1 MMLTSAR
8 QIGTAIE
15 NVKTTV
21 AVVATVAI
29 MMLFEN
35 LEYPTAIALVSA
47 ALTALWVKWR
57 KHSLPR
63 KYLIR
68 TM

>member
-8 QIGTAIE
+8 QIGIAIE

-21 AVVATVAI
+21 AVVATITI

-47 ALTALWVKWR
+47 ALTAQWVKWR
-57 KHSLPR
+57 DRYKLA
-63 KYLIR
+63 I
-68 TM
+68 